1 MWVAGNEGLARR
13 RPPPRQ
19 DPVVALPAA
28 QALEDAGA
36 GSESIKAVECGTAI
50 LRAGR
55 NDKGGIGLGAKAN
68 LCRPLWAEMAQQP
81 RPPEFRLPRPHLY
94 VPHLE
99 HGDAVPRAP
108 RLGARP
114 EQMKLDRKGGR
125 HREKGIDAGG
135 VRV

>member
-1 MWVAGNEGLARR
+1 MGKTGHAGEGQPDGVEFRADQVVLIVDIGHIECAMWVAGNEGLARR

-28 QALEDAGA
+28 QALEDGGA

-68 LCRPLWAEMAQQP
+68 LRRPFW
-81 RPPEFRLPRPHLY
+81 
-94 VPHLE
+94 
-99 HGDAVPRAP
+99 
-108 RLGARP
+108 
-114 EQMKLDRKGGR
+114 
-125 HREKGIDAGG
+125 
-135 VRV
+135 